1 MDKIDISRL
10 FNNINNLKIGVIG
23 DFFLDKYLIIDNK
36 LDEPSIETKLMAYQV
51 INTRQYPG
59 ASGTICNNL
68 AALGVGNIYAVG
80 FVGNDGNGFELK
92 KELDKIKIKRD
103 YLFET
108 DKMVTP
114 TYIKPMMLK
123 DGYEVESNRQDIK
136 NFKNTDIE
144 IENKIINCLDEVFN
158 ICDGIIILDQMV
170 ENNFGV
176 ITSKIRKKL
185 IELGNKYSNKIVFA
199 DSRARIKL
207 FENIFIK
214 CNDFEIC
221 EAFNIKIDK
230 KPNISDVFKCGIK
243 MYEQN
248 KKTIFVTMG
257 KEGVMVFNKNGIY
270 TIPTIKVEEPYDI
283 CGAGDSV
290 TATIVSLLTLG
301 AKDEQAA
308 FIGNIVASITIRKI
322 GVTGTANIT
331 EVLKAYDDYF
341 YNIEYVK
348 EKRK

>member
-1 MDKIDISRL
+1 MDKLDISRL
-10 FNNINNLKIGVIG
+10 FNNISNLKIGVIG
-23 DFFLDKYLIIDNK
+23 DFFLDKYLIIDSK
-36 LDEPSIETKLMAYQV
+36 LDEPSIETNLMAHQV

-68 AALGVGNIYAVG
+68 ASLGVGKIYAVG
-80 FVGNDGNGFELK
+80 FIGNDGNGFELK
-92 KELDKIKIKRD
+92 KELDKIKVKRD

-114 TYIKPMMLK
+114 TYIKPMIIK
-123 DGYEVESNRQDIK
+123 DNKEVESNRQDIK
-136 NFKNTDIE
+136 NFKNTDVE

-176 ITSKIRKKL
+176 ITTKVREKL
-185 IELGNKYSNKIVFA
+185 IQLGDKYSNKIIFA

-207 FENIFIK
+207 FKNMYIK

-230 KPNISDVFKCGIK
+230 KPNISDVYTCGKK

-248 KKTIFVTMG
+248 KKTVFVTRG
-257 KEGVMVFNKNGIY
+257 KEGIMVFNKNEIY
-270 TIPTIKVEEPYDI
+270 TIPTINVPKPYDI

-290 TATIVSLLTLG
+290 TATIVSLLTLET
-301 AKDEQAA
+301 KDEIAA
-308 FIGNIVASITIRKI
+308 FIGNVVASITIRKI
-322 GVTGTANIT
+322 GVTGTANII
-331 EVLKAYDDYF
+331 EIEKAYDEYF
-341 YNIEYVK
+341 SNIEYIK